1 VVLLGSQKEADL
13 KGISLLEEATQKD
26 PTFAIAY
33 CLTANAH
40 DDLYSD
46 RIDHTPERR
55 ALADAAVNEALRLR
69 PDLPEVRLA
78 LANHL
83 WACYRDFKRARVQI
97 AIAAQAL
104 SNNANVLELT
114 ASIDQVEGRWEK
126 ATACLERAATLDPLN
141 LELLEALRTN
151 YWCQRRYGDFERILD
166 RAFELKPDEPRL
178 LALKAMTTW
187 AETADVTGARE
198 ILPSSAKR

>member
-1 VVLLGSQKEADL
+1 VGADIRSDLYSLGVTLWEMLAGQVPFRGSPSELMYEHRHAPLPLEQLKGLPEPVRGLLEVMLEKEPEELKDTEEEPTKNLQAYDLYLQAKQLINSVVLLGSQKEADL

-26 PTFAIAY
+26 LTFAIAY

-83 WACYRDFKRARVQI
+83 
-97 AIAAQAL
+97 
-104 SNNANVLELT
+104 
-114 ASIDQVEGRWEK
+114 
-126 ATACLERAATLDPLN
+126 
-141 LELLEALRTN
+141 
-151 YWCQRRYGDFERILD
+151 
-166 RAFELKPDEPRL
+166 
-178 LALKAMTTW
+178 
-187 AETADVTGARE
+187 
-198 ILPSSAKR
+198 